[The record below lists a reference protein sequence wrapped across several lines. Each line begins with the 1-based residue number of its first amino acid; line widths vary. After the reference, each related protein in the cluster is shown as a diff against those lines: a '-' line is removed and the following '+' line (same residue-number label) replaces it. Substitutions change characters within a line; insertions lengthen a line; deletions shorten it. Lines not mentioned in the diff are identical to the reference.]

1 MRKTYTLEV
10 EGQEGYAG
18 KLSSTASH
26 VRDSASEVAKRA
38 LGEIDEQR
46 ENTASALEG
55 AAAKIHAAAD
65 AGAGKISSAM
75 HSAAGGIESAAAFL
89 REHDTRRMISGVER
103 LIRRHPARS
112 LLIAAGIGFLTG
124 LALKDS
130 SAQRMRCAR

>member
-1 MRKTYTLEV
+1 MGQTYTLEV
-10 EGQEGYAG
+10 EGQEGCAG
-18 KLSSTASH
+18 KLSSTASQL
-26 VRDSASEVAKRA
+26 RDNASEMTKRA

-46 ENTASALEG
+46 ENTASVLES

-75 HSAAGGIESAAAFL
+75 HSAAGGVESAAAFL

-112 LLIAAGIGFLTG
+112 LLIAAGVGFLAG
-124 LALKDS
+124 RAL
-130 SAQRMRCAR
+130 REN